1 MWPTVVC
8 SLEEECDDPEL
19 DKVYTKYLG
28 KPRDPADISSDT
40 GAGQTGI
47 YWPAFILRG
56 LEHTHSIHVYYFKYH
71 FPSYKLQ
78 KLWVFT
84 PVAQPQT
91 ETGSSLKSLK
101 SKSLDG
107 DTLRYL
113 ELTIPI
119 LIVILYFLAYSEFHL
134 NLETQHNL
142 HISKLMV
149 QEKVK

>member
-1 MWPTVVC
+1 MA
-8 SLEEECDDPEL
+8 
-19 DKVYTKYLG
+19 K
-28 KPRDPADISSDT
+28 
-40 GAGQTGI
+40 
-47 YWPAFILRG
+47 
-56 LEHTHSIHVYYFKYH
+56 
-71 FPSYKLQ
+71 
-78 KLWVFT
+78 
-84 PVAQPQT
+84 PQT

-113 ELTIPI
+113 ELTIPN

-149 QEKVK
+149 QEKVTQYAFCPKD